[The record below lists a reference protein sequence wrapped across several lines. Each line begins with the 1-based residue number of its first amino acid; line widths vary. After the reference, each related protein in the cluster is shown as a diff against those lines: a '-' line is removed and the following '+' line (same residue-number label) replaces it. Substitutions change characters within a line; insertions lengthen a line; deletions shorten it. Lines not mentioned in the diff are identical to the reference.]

1 MAAIPWPPLLARA
14 GLHIK
19 QALRSLNRRRLR
31 QRRAGKRAAY
41 ADWVARHDTLGEAP
55 LAALRQR
62 LAALPATPL
71 LSVLMPTWRP
81 DLALFKAA
89 VASVRAQLYPHWQ
102 LCIADD
108 ASASAELDAVLA
120 ELQAGDAR
128 IQVVQ
133 RPHNGHICEA
143 SNSALALANG
153 PWVLLLDHDD
163 LLAPHALLLMAE
175 AINAFPD
182 AGLIYSDE
190 DKLGPDGAR
199 ENPHF
204 KPDWNHDLCL
214 AQNLVCH
221 LAAIRSS
228 LMRNIGGLRKGF
240 EGAQDHDLVLRIA
253 EQLQPGQIVHIPHV
267 LYHWRMHAGST
278 AAGADVKPYAQEAGR
293 RAVQQH
299 LQRSGS
305 TAEVS
310 TVGSGRYR
318 VHWPLPAALPRVSI
332 LIPTRNQVGLLR
344 QCITT
349 LEALTDYPNRELIV
363 IDNGS
368 DEADALAFLRQ
379 LEARPG
385 VRVLRDPSPFNYS
398 ALNNLAAQHAQGD
411 LLALLNNDIEVI
423 DRHWL
428 REMVSQA
435 LRPGVGA
442 VGAKLYYPDH
452 TIQHGGVI
460 LGTDR
465 GDGFGGVAGPAQK
478 GLARSAG
485 GYVGRAV
492 LAQSF
497 SAVTAACLV
506 VQKSRFDAVGGFDAE
521 HLAVTYNDVDL
532 CLRLREAG
540 YINVWTP
547 YAELI
552 HHESISRGRDIG
564 GKGHQRFLRE
574 RAWMLQRWGDGL
586 RFDAA
591 YNLNL
596 NGEQGDFSLAE
607 PPRHDWAVPWFRNY
621 AGSNTSFNPRITK
634 ASIAEAGEWPQ

>member
-1 MAAIPWPPLLARA
+1 MAAPPWPPLLARA
-14 GLHIK
+14 GLRLK
-19 QALRSLNRRRLR
+19 QALRALNRRRLR
-31 QRRAGKRAAY
+31 HRRDGRRAAY
-41 ADWVARHDTLGEAP
+41 ADWVARHDTLGGADR
-55 LAALRQR
+55 AALQQR
-62 LAALPATPL
+62 LAALPTQAL

-81 DLALFKAA
+81 DIALFKAA
-89 VASVRAQLYPHWQ
+89 VASVQGQLYPHWQ

-108 ASASAELDAVLA
+108 ASGSAELDALLA
-120 ELQAGDAR
+120 ELQASDAR
-128 IQVVQ
+128 IRVV
-133 RPHNGHICEA
+133 RRTDNGHICAA
-143 SNSALALANG
+143 SNSALALADG
-153 PWVLLLDHDD
+153 PWVVLLDHDD
-163 LLAPHALLLMAE
+163 LLAEHALLLLAE
-175 AINAFPD
+175 AIAAFPE
-182 AGLIYSDE
+182 AGLVYSDE
-190 DKLGPDGAR
+190 DKLGPEGQR
-199 ENPHF
+199 ENPNF

-221 LAAIRSS
+221 LCAIRSS
-228 LMRNIGGLRKGF
+228 LMRRIGGLRPGF
-240 EGAQDHDLVLRIA
+240 EGAQDHDLVLRLA
-253 EQLQPGQIVHIPHV
+253 EQLQARQIVHIPHV

-278 AAGADVKPYAQEAGR
+278 AAGAEAKPYAQEAGR
-293 RAVQQH
+293 RAVQEH

-305 TAEVS
+305 TATVQS
-310 TVGSGRYR
+310 VGSGRYR
-318 VHWPLPAALPRVSI
+318 VHWPLPEALPLVSI
-332 LIPTRNQVGLLR
+332 IIPTRNQLGLLR
-344 QCITT
+344 QCIQT
-349 LEALTDYPNRELIV
+349 LDQLTDYPNRELIV

-368 DEADALAFLRQ
+368 DDADALAYLHT
-379 LEARPG
+379 LAARPA

-398 ALNNLAAQHAQGD
+398 ALNNLAAAQAKGS

-423 DRHWL
+423 DGGWL

-442 VGAKLYYPDH
+442 VGAKLLYPDR

-478 GLARSAG
+478 GLARKAG
-485 GYVGRAV
+485 GYAGRAV

-506 VQKSRFDAVGGFDAE
+506 LRKAHFDAVGGFDAE

-540 YINVWTP
+540 LSNVWTP

-564 GKGHQRFLRE
+564 GKQQDRFLRE
-574 RAWMLQRWGDGL
+574 RAWMLQRWGDQL
-586 RFDAA
+586 RFDPA

-596 NGEQGDFSLAE
+596 NGEHGDFSLAE
-607 PPRHDWAVPWFRNY
+607 PPRHDWARPWFSAVMRL
-621 AGSNTSFNPRITK
+621 P
-634 ASIAEAGEWPQ
+634 

>member
-1 MAAIPWPPLLARA
+1 MAALPWPPLLARA
-14 GLHIK
+14 GLHLK

-31 QRRAGKRAAY
+31 HRREGKRAAY
-41 ADWVARHDTLGEAP
+41 ADWVARHDILGDAER
-55 LAALRQR
+55 AALRQR
-62 LAALPATPL
+62 QAVLPARPL

-81 DLALFKAA
+81 DIALFKAA
-89 VASVRAQLYPHWQ
+89 VASVQGQLYPHWQ

-108 ASASAELDAVLA
+108 ASGSVELDALLA
-120 ELQAGDAR
+120 DLQAADPR
-128 IQVVQ
+128 IRVVQ
-133 RPHNGHICEA
+133 RAQNGHICAA
-143 SNSALALANG
+143 SNSALALASG

-163 LLAPHALLLMAE
+163 VLAEHALLLVAE
-175 AINAFPD
+175 AINAFPE
-182 AGLIYSDE
+182 AGLVYSDE
-190 DKLGPDGAR
+190 DKLGPGGQR
-199 ENPHF
+199 ENPNF

-221 LAAIRSS
+221 LAAIRSD
-228 LMRNIGGLRKGF
+228 LMRRIGGFRPGF

-253 EQLQPGQIVHIPHV
+253 EQLQPRQIVHIPHV

-293 RAVQQH
+293 RAVQEH

-305 TAEVS
+305 AATVAS
-310 TVGSGRYR
+310 VGSGRYR
-318 VHWPLPAALPRVSI
+318 VHWPLPAALPLVSI
-332 LIPTRNQVGLLR
+332 LIPTRNQLGLLR
-344 QCITT
+344 QCIQT
-349 LEALTDYPNRELIV
+349 LDQLTDYPNRELIV
-363 IDNGS
+363 VDNGS
-368 DEADALAFLRQ
+368 DDADALAYLHA
-379 LEARPG
+379 LAARPG

-398 ALNNLAAQHAQGD
+398 ALNNLAARHAGGA

-423 DRHWL
+423 DGGWL

-435 LRPGVGA
+435 LRPGVGV
-442 VGAKLYYPDH
+442 VGAKLYYPDR

-478 GLARSAG
+478 GLSRHAG
-485 GYVGRAV
+485 GYAGRAQ

-506 VQKSRFDAVGGFDAE
+506 VQKAHFDAVGGFDAE

-540 YINVWTP
+540 YTNVWTP

-552 HHESISRGRDIG
+552 HHESVSRGRDIG
-564 GKGHQRFLRE
+564 GRHQDRFLRE
-574 RAWMLQRWGDGL
+574 RAWMLQRWGDSL
-586 RFDAA
+586 RRDPA

-607 PPRHDWAVPWFRNY
+607 PPRHGWARPWFS
-621 AGSNTSFNPRITK
+621 APVTPDPAK
-634 ASIAEAGEWPQ
+634 PDKP

>member
-1 MAAIPWPPLLARA
+1 MAVLPWPPVLARA
-14 GLHIK
+14 GLHLK

-31 QRRAGKRAAY
+31 HRRAGKRAAY
-41 ADWVARHDTLGEAP
+41 ADWVTRHDSLGQTTRT
-55 LAALRQR
+55 ALQGR
-62 LAALPATPL
+62 LAALPNTPL
-71 LSVLMPTWRP
+71 LSVLVPTWRP
-81 DLALFKAA
+81 EMALFQAA
-89 VASVRAQLYPHWQ
+89 VASVQNQLYPHWQ

-108 ASASAELDAVLA
+108 ASGSAELDTLLA
-120 ELQAGDAR
+120 DLQAADSR
-128 IQVVQ
+128 IKVVQ
-133 RPHNGHICEA
+133 RPRNGHICEA
-143 SNSALALANG
+143 TNSALALADG

-163 LLAPHALLLMAE
+163 VLTEHALLLVAE

-190 DKLGPDGAR
+190 DKLGPQGQR

-214 AQNLVCH
+214 AQNMVCH
-221 LAAIRSS
+221 LAAIRSD
-228 LMRNIGGLRKGF
+228 LMRRLGGLRPGF

-293 RAVQQH
+293 RAVQEH

-305 TAEVS
+305 TATVE
-310 TVGSGRYR
+310 TVGSGRFR
-318 VHWPLPAALPRVSI
+318 VHWPLPAVLPMVSI
-332 LIPTRNQVGLLR
+332 LIPSRNQCGLLQ
-344 QCITT
+344 QCIRT
-349 LEALTDYPNRELIV
+349 LDALTDYPNRELIV

-368 DEADALAFLRQ
+368 DEADALAYLRA

-398 ALNNLAAQHAQGD
+398 ALNNLAARHARGQ
-411 LLALLNNDIEVI
+411 LLALLNNDIEI
-423 DRHWL
+423 ITGHWL

-442 VGAKLYYPDH
+442 VGAKLLYPDH
-452 TIQHGGVI
+452 SIQHGGVI
-460 LGTDR
+460 LGTDS
-465 GDGFGGVAGPAQK
+465 GDGHGGVAGPAQK
-478 GLARSAG
+478 GLARHAG
-485 GYVGRAV
+485 GYVGRAM

-506 VQKSRFDAVGGFDAE
+506 IQKSRFDEVGGFDAE

-540 YINVWTP
+540 YSTVWTP

-552 HHESISRGRDIG
+552 HHESISRGRDRS
-564 GKGHQRFLRE
+564 GKNHERFMRE
-574 RAWMLQRWGDGL
+574 RAWMLQRWGDAL
-586 RFDAA
+586 RLDPA

-596 NGEQGDFSLAE
+596 NGEQGDFSLAS
-607 PPRHDWAVPWFRNY
+607 PPRQAWALPWFSAPGHPGRPPSPTPPTQ
-621 AGSNTSFNPRITK
+621 ARR
-634 ASIAEAGEWPQ
+634 

>member
-1 MAAIPWPPLLARA
+1 MANISWPPLLARA
-14 GLHIK
+14 GLHFK

-41 ADWVARHDTLGEAP
+41 ADWVARHDTLGVAQQ
-55 LAALRQR
+55 AALRQR
-62 LAALPATPL
+62 LAALPATPM

-81 DLALFKAA
+81 DLALLKAA
-89 VASVRAQLYPHWQ
+89 VASVQGQLYPHWQ

-108 ASASAELDAVLA
+108 ASGSADLDALLA
-120 ELQAGDAR
+120 DLQERDAR
-128 IQVVQ
+128 IKVVK

-143 SNSALALANG
+143 SNSALALADG
-153 PWVLLLDHDD
+153 TWVLLLDHDD
-163 LLAPHALLLMAE
+163 LLTEHALLLMAE
-175 AINAFPD
+175 AILAFPG
-182 AGLIYSDE
+182 AGLVYSDE

-199 ENPHF
+199 ENPNF

-214 AQNLVCH
+214 AQNMVCH
-221 LAAIRSS
+221 LAAIRSD
-228 LMRNIGGLRKGF
+228 LVRQIGGFRPGF
-240 EGAQDHDLVLRIA
+240 EGAQDHDLVLRVA
-253 EQLQPGQIVHIPHV
+253 EQLQPRQIVHIPHV

-293 RAVQQH
+293 RAVQEH

-305 TAEVS
+305 TATVA

-318 VHWPLPAALPRVSI
+318 VHWPLPPAMPLVSI
-332 LIPTRNQVGLLR
+332 LIPTRNQLGLLR
-344 QCITT
+344 QCIST
-349 LEALTDYPNRELIV
+349 LDQLTDYPNRELIV

-368 DEADALAFLRQ
+368 DEADALAYLRT

-385 VRVLRDPSPFNYS
+385 VRVLRDPNPFNYS
-398 ALNNLAAQHAQGD
+398 ALNNLAAGQARGE

-423 DRHWL
+423 DGRWL
-428 REMVSQA
+428 REMASQA

-442 VGAKLYYPDH
+442 VGAKLLYPDH

-465 GDGFGGVAGPAQK
+465 GDGYGGVAGPAQK
-478 GLARSAG
+478 GLARHAG
-485 GYVGRAV
+485 GYVGRAL

-506 VQKSRFDAVGGFDAE
+506 IQKSRFDAVGGFDAE
-521 HLAVTYNDVDL
+521 HLAVAYNDVDL
-532 CLRLREAG
+532 CLRLREVG
-540 YINVWTP
+540 YTNVWTP

-552 HHESISRGRDIG
+552 HHESISRGRDIS
-564 GKGHQRFLRE
+564 GKNLERFLRE
-574 RAWMLQRWGDGL
+574 RAWMLQRWGDSL
-586 RFDAA
+586 RFDPA

-607 PPRHDWAVPWFRNY
+607 PPRHDWALPWFSATGRPDPPHL
-621 AGSNTSFNPRITK
+621 AK
-634 ASIAEAGEWPQ
+634 ADRTLTP

>member
-1 MAAIPWPPLLARA
+1 MASLPWPPLLARA
-14 GLHIK
+14 GLHLK

-31 QRRAGKRAAY
+31 HRRERKRAAY
-41 ADWVARHDTLGEAP
+41 ADWVARHDSLGEAERS
-55 LAALRQR
+55 ALRQR

-81 DLALFKAA
+81 DLALFSAA
-89 VASVRAQLYPHWQ
+89 VVSVQGQLYPHWQ

-108 ASASAELDAVLA
+108 ASGSAELDALLA
-120 ELQAGDAR
+120 ALQAGDAR
-128 IQVVQ
+128 IRVVK
-133 RPHNGHICEA
+133 RPQNGHICEA
-143 SNSALALANG
+143 SNSALALADG

-163 LLAPHALLLMAE
+163 VLAPHALLLVAE
-175 AINAFPD
+175 AINACPD

-190 DKLGPDGAR
+190 DKLGPAGQR
-199 ENPHF
+199 ENPNF

-221 LAAIRSS
+221 LAAIRSD
-228 LMRNIGGLRKGF
+228 LMRQIGGLRPGF

-253 EQLQPGQIVHIPHV
+253 EHLQPRQIVHIPHV

-293 RAVQQH
+293 RAVQEH
-299 LQRSGS
+299 LQRCGS
-305 TAEVS
+305 AATVE

-318 VHWPLPAALPRVSI
+318 VRWPLPAALPLVSI
-332 LIPTRNQVGLLR
+332 LIPTRNQLGLLR
-344 QCITT
+344 QCIST
-349 LEALTDYPNRELIV
+349 LDQLTDYPNRELIV

-368 DEADALAFLRQ
+368 DEADALAYLRE

-398 ALNNLAAQHAQGD
+398 ALNNLAAGQARGE

-423 DRHWL
+423 SAHWL

-442 VGAKLYYPDH
+442 VGAKLLYPDR

-465 GDGFGGVAGPAQK
+465 GDGYGGVAGPAQK
-478 GLARSAG
+478 GLARHAG
-485 GYVGRAV
+485 GYVGRAL

-506 VQKSRFDAVGGFDAE
+506 IQKSRFDAVGGFDAE
-521 HLAVTYNDVDL
+521 HLAVAYNDVDL
-532 CLRLREAG
+532 CLRLREVG
-540 YINVWTP
+540 HTNLWTP

-552 HHESISRGRDIG
+552 HHESISRGRDIS
-564 GKGHQRFLRE
+564 GKNLERFLRE

-586 RFDAA
+586 RFDPA

-596 NGEQGDFSLAE
+596 NGEQGDFALAE
-607 PPRHDWAVPWFRNY
+607 PPRHDWAVPWFKAPGRPGPLHP
-621 AGSNTSFNPRITK
+621 ATPGTPPTS
-634 ASIAEAGEWPQ
+634 